1 MKERYKMK
9 KAFILIGIQACG
21 KSTFC
26 SQYLREAVHISLD
39 DLHTRNKEKL
49 LLTECIANGQDFVID
64 NTNPTKAD
72 RARYIPA
79 AKEAGYTVI
88 GYYFRSSIRESIAR
102 NAQRTGKARV
112 PDAAVAATH
121 NKLELPDM
129 DEGFDLLYY
138 VRMENGGFV
147 TEIWKDESEG

>member
-1 MKERYKMK
+1 MK

-26 SQYLREAVHISLD
+26 SQQLSDAVYISLD
-39 DLHTRNKEKL
+39 DLHTRNKENL
-49 LLTECIANGQDFVID
+49 LLTECIANGRDFVVD

-72 RARYIPA
+72 RAKYIST
-79 AKEAGYTVI
+79 AKTAGYTVI
-88 GYYFRSSIRESIAR
+88 GYYFRSSIGDSIAR

-121 NKLELPDM
+121 NKLELPDES
-129 DEGFDLLYY
+129 EGFDMLYY
-138 VRMENGGFV
+138 VRIENGEFV
-147 TEIWKDESEG
+147 TELWKDESEV